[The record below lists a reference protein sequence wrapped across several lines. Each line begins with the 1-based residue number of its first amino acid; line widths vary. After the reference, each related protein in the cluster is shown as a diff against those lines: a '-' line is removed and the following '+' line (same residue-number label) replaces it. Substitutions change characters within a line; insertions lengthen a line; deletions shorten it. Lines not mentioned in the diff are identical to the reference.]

1 MRDLTTRSSSRR
13 SRRSTPLDAALCALA
28 AVAALGLVACAEPK
42 ATPDSSAAS
51 GTAKGATTQG
61 AAAPVDVKGKAE
73 LGQPAPDFTLTD
85 LDGKTVKLSDHKGK
99 VVVLEWFNPDCPFV
113 KRNHGEGPL
122 KTMAKDVQAKG
133 VVWLAIN
140 SGAPGKQGH
149 GKATNEAGRDRYGMT
164 SPILLDETGA
174 VGRAYG
180 AQTTPH
186 MYVVDEAGVLVYR
199 GAIDNAPDGDP
210 SEGTVVRNY
219 VAEALDDVLAKKPVR
234 TKEIE
239 AYGCKVKYGS

>member
-1 MRDLTTRSSSRR
+1 MRDSTNR
-13 SRRSTPLDAALCALA
+13 SRSTLGRLSIAGLGALA
-28 AVAALGLVACAEPK
+28 CLRGLAACAEPK
-42 ATPDSSAAS
+42 AAPDPSAAS
-51 GTAKGATTQG
+51 GTAKAAATSQG
-61 AAAPVDVKGKAE
+61 AAADVKGKAE

-85 LDGKTVKLSDHKGK
+85 LDGKTVKLSDYKGK

-113 KRNHGEGPL
+113 KRNHGEGSL

-140 SGAPGKQGH
+140 SGAAGKQGH

-164 SPILLDETGA
+164 SPILLDESGA

-186 MYVVDEAGVLVYR
+186 MYVIDEAGVLVYR

-234 TKEIE
+234 TREVE